1 MPTLVRFR
9 LNKLTG
15 EVEEFLVDDQ
25 NRRLSEAEHDRIAL
39 EVAQAI
45 ERRPSITEV
54 DAAAEVAVETQV
66 STGPVERETVTDHPE
81 REQPQRTTER

>member
-15 EVEEFLVDDQ
+15 DVEEFLVDDQ

-39 EVAQAI
+39 EVAQTI

-54 DAAAEVAVETQV
+54 DAAAAAEVETQAA
-66 STGPVERETVTDHPE
+66 TGPVERETVTETPD
-81 REQPQRTTER
+81 REQRTTE

>member
-9 LNKLTG
+9 WNKLTG

-45 ERRPSITEV
+45 ERRPALIEV
-54 DAAAEVAVETQV
+54 DVAAEATVETQV
-66 STGPVERETVTDHPE
+66 STGPVERETVTETPD
-81 REQPQRTTER
+81 REQPQRTTE

>member
-1 MPTLVRFR
+1 MPTQVRFR

-45 ERRPSITEV
+45 ERRPALIEV
-54 DAAAEVAVETQV
+54 DAATEAVVETQV
-66 STGPVERETVTDHPE
+66 STGPVERETVTENPD
-81 REQPQRTTER
+81 REQPQRTTE

>member
-15 EVEEFLVDDQ
+15 DVEEFLVDDQ

-45 ERRPSITEV
+45 ERRPSLIEV
-54 DAAAEVAVETQV
+54 DAAAEIAVETQV
-66 STGPVERETVTDHPE
+66 STGPVERETITNPD
-81 REQPQRTTER
+81 REQPQRTTE

>member
-45 ERRPSITEV
+45 ERRPVISEV
-54 DAAAEVAVETQV
+54 DTAIEAAVETQV
-66 STGPVERETVTDHPE
+66 STGPVERETVTDQPD
-81 REQPQRTTER
+81 REQRTTER